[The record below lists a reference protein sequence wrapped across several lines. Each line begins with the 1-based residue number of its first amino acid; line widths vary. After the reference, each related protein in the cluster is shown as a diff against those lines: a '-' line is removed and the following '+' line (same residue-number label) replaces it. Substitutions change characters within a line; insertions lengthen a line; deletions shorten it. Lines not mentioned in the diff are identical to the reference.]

1 MHHWMTYSS
10 LSYNT
15 IQFKHD
21 YSMYTGAQFVDGGG
35 EGRLKH
41 KLDCLIN
48 LHQLAGER
56 WGCVKIATAKICLHG
71 YFDLPSHQFEDKS
84 VWSAVL
90 RLGRAVFRP
99 FYSCIIIPLVHCRK
113 PQLVFLAVFFFFFF
127 VIGAYPEKLRLCKLL
142 VVTKLSEIE

>member
-56 WGCVKIATAKICLHG
+56 WGCVKIATAKFVCMATLICQATNLKIKVYG
-71 YFDLPSHQFEDKS
+71 
-84 VWSAVL
+84 
-90 RLGRAVFRP
+90 
-99 FYSCIIIPLVHCRK
+99 
-113 PQLVFLAVFFFFFF
+113 QL
-127 VIGAYPEKLRLCKLL
+127 
-142 VVTKLSEIE
+142 S